1 MLYKV
6 RMLCTFLGSCITRFI
21 QAKESVRRAVESR
34 NPQERQNFLGESLR
48 YLLQLVIASGS

>member
-6 RMLCTFLGSCITRFI
+6 RNPMDFLGNFRTRFA

-34 NPQERQNFLGESLR
+34 NPHERQGFLGESLR
-48 YLLQLVIASGS
+48 